1 MLTTAAPDGE
11 PGHGYRPVAP
21 RLGRVT
27 HDLLPDPDDLARAT
41 SRTRWRE
48 VAVVAETG
56 STNADLVA
64 RADRPGAEVDGAVL
78 IAGHQRTG
86 RGRHA
91 RIWQTPPGQ
100 LAISAA
106 VAVPAGATAAIG
118 WLSLV
123 TGLAVRRA
131 VAELTGVE
139 PDLKWP
145 NDVLAPGGAGAKLAG
160 ILCEFAPGA
169 PESGGIAVIG
179 TGLNLDLTT
188 AQPPIETAACLRSLA
203 GRPVDP
209 TAAAIAYLR
218 ALSEVLERWPHDLG
232 ALAEEYRAA
241 SATLGRRVR
250 LLLPGDRE
258 VIGEAIGVDD
268 EGRIVVRG
276 PAGPV
281 TASAGDVTHLR
292 PV

>member
-1 MLTTAAPDGE
+1 MNHNP
-11 PGHGYRPVAP
+11 
-21 RLGRVT
+21 
-27 HDLLPDPDDLARAT
+27 LPDPDELARALAG
-41 SRTRWRE
+41 TRWHE
-48 VAVVAETG
+48 VTVVPETG

-64 RADRPGAEVDGAVL
+64 RAGQAEALPDGVVL

-91 RIWQTPPGQ
+91 RVWQTPPGQ

-131 VAELTGVE
+131 VGELTGVE
-139 PDLKWP
+139 AELKWP
-145 NDVLAPGGAGAKLAG
+145 NDVLVPDRTPVGTAPAGRKLAG
-160 ILCEFAPGA
+160 ILCEFSPGG

-188 AQPPIETAACLRSLA
+188 AEPPIETAACLRSLSGA
-203 GRPVDP
+203 SVDP
-209 TAAAIAYLR
+209 TAAAAAYLR
-218 ALSEVLERWPHDLG
+218 ALSEVLEAWPHDLG
-232 ALAEEYRAA
+232 ALAADYRAA
-241 SATLGRRVR
+241 SATLGRQVR
-250 LLLPGDRE
+250 LQLPGDRE

-268 EGRIVVRG
+268 EGRIVVQGRD
-276 PAGPV
+276 GPV
-281 TASAGDVTHLR
+281 AASAGDVTHLR